1 MDGWKGRMDGW
12 MGGWIKRGR
21 DREGGRQRCWF
32 LPPPSFPKKKQEKEK
47 EKTKKEKKKQKEKG
61 EEKRKKKS
69 KPVIAR
75 NGYKNKGTHLR
86 FCTNTYMIFF

>member
-1 MDGWKGRMDGW
+1 MLV
-12 MGGWIKRGR
+12 
-21 DREGGRQRCWF
+21 F
-32 LPPPSFPKKKQEKEK
+32 TSPLLPKKKN
-47 EKTKKEKKKQKEKG
+47 KKKRKKKRKKKKKKQKEKG